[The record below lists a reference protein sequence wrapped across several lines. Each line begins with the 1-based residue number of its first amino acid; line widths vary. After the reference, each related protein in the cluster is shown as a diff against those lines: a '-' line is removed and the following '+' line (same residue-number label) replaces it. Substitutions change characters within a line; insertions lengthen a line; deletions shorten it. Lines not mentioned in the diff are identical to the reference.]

1 MQLYLTAL
9 RQCCR
14 YYKLFFFA
22 EGKQKFRN
30 GEYLDHK
37 QKDKIKS
44 QLSQRLRGKKKL
56 RGSGDKI

>member
-14 YYKLFFFA
+14 YYKLFCFA

-44 QLSQRLRGKKKL
+44 QLFQRLRGKK
-56 RGSGDKI
+56 S